1 MTNIWHLFLRIAGF
15 IIIVLRLFYF
25 NELNVGYSYFV
36 SNDDQVFSI
45 TPKTQAE
52 VDIVKNVSSQFEV
65 KNPNK
70 HQQPY
75 VILLDSII

>member
-52 VDIVKNVSSQFEV
+52 VDIVKNVSSQYEV

-75 VILLDSII
+75 VILLDYIM

>member
-1 MTNIWHLFLRIAGF
+1 M
-15 IIIVLRLFYF
+15 
-25 NELNVGYSYFV
+25 
-36 SNDDQVFSI
+36 FSI

-75 VILLDSII
+75 VILLDSIM